1 MEGIY
6 LVYFI
11 GKYEKTFRDR
21 GSGFALIFD
30 SECVNGAVRLFSE
43 RCVNQ
48 KSVSGIGC
56 GGRI

>member
-1 MEGIY
+1 MQLKIN
-6 LVYFI
+6 
-11 GKYEKTFRDR
+11 EKTFRDL

-48 KSVSGIGC
+48 KSVAEIGR

>member
-1 MEGIY
+1 MIAFGVIE
-6 LVYFI
+6 FFH
-11 GKYEKTFRDR
+11 EKPFRDL

-48 KSVSGIGC
+48 KSVAGIGC